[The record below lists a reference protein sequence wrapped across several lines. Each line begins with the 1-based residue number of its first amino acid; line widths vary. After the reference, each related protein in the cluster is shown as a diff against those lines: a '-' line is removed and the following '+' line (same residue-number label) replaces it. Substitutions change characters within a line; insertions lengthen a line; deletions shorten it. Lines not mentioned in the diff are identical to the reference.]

1 MSKIIEFR
9 KFRKRKKVKN
19 FLRILVG
26 FPPTKRDDV
35 NYGNREYLKHSKK
48 KIWVKNNFEFL
59 REGRKNGT
67 NSKNR
72 SNDL

>member
-9 KFRKRKKVKN
+9 KFPKRKKLKN

-26 FPPTKRDDV
+26 FLPTKRYDL

-48 KIWVKNNFEFL
+48 KI
-59 REGRKNGT
+59 
-67 NSKNR
+67 
-72 SNDL
+72 

>member
-48 KIWVKNNFEFL
+48 KI
-59 REGRKNGT
+59 
-67 NSKNR
+67 
-72 SNDL
+72 